1 MSVQHYRNGRAAV
14 IEIDRPPVN
23 AINHDIRTGL
33 VAALT
38 AIAGDD
44 KVERIILSGA
54 GDVFAAGADAGEFGL
69 QMIQPDLPA
78 VVAALEAVTV
88 PVIAVIKGVC
98 LGGGLELALACRW
111 RIASPTARLGLP
123 EVILGVV
130 PGSGGTQRLPRLV
143 GMKAALSMIP
153 TGRHVG
159 AAEALEIGL
168 IDQQEED
175 PFAAAL
181 AMHLDDLDARP
192 PISKLPP
199 PRSEPEIAEAALV
212 KARRRMPRQSA
223 PEEAVRLVELA
234 ASHSFED
241 GLEAERAT
249 FLRLRDGD
257 ECRALRHI
265 FFAERGARAPARLK
279 AVRPASL
286 ANTVVIG
293 GGSMGAGI
301 AHALARAGS
310 AITLIERDDE
320 AVHAARLRMSGLYE
334 AAVKRGLITV
344 ETATDEQ
351 SAIRYQYGYDDIEE
365 AGLVIEAV
373 FEDMQ
378 VKCDLLKALDKAAPR
393 AVLASNTSYLDIDV
407 MAGCLSDPSRL
418 VGLHFFS
425 PAHIMKLLE
434 IVKGVQTS
442 DHALATGYALA
453 KHLRKIPVEVGVCD
467 GFVGNRMLQ
476 RVREAAELLL
486 LDGAEPEQID
496 RAMRGFGYSM
506 GLYETQDM
514 SGLDI
519 AWANRRRQ
527 QATRDPE
534 RRYSKVQDQVCEAG
548 WLGRKAGLGWYVY
561 ENDKLTGPNP
571 AVAPLIAAEAARHGI
586 SRRELSDKAVLQTLM
601 LALINEAANILDEG
615 IARSASDIDLVLVH
629 GYGFPRFRGG
639 PLHYADQLGIQKV
652 REELAILNA
661 GDSLLWNISPLILR
675 LADTNGS
682 FGEGPVV
689 P

>member
-1 MSVQHYRNGRAAV
+1 MSVKHYRTGRAAV

-23 AINHDIRTGL
+23 AINQDIRAGL
-33 VAALT
+33 IAALM
-38 AIAGDD
+38 AIDGDD
-44 KVERIILSGA
+44 AVDRIILSGA
-54 GDVFAAGADAGEFGL
+54 KNVFAAGADAGEFGL
-69 QMIQPDLPA
+69 PMVQPDLPT
-78 VVAALEAVTV
+78 VVAALEASKV
-88 PVIAVIKGVC
+88 PVIAAIKGAC

-111 RIASPTARLGLP
+111 RIAAPNAKLGLP

-143 GMKAALSMIP
+143 GMKIALSMIP
-153 TGRHVG
+153 TGRQIG
-159 AAEALEIGL
+159 AAEALDIGL
-168 IDQQEED
+168 IDEQEED
-175 PFAAAL
+175 PLAAAL
-181 AMHLDDLDARP
+181 ALQLTDLNTRL
-192 PISKLPP
+192 PISKLPRP
-199 PRSEPEIAEAALV
+199 KAEPEAAEAALV
-212 KARRRMPRQSA
+212 KSRRRMPRQSA
-223 PEEAVRLVELA
+223 PEEAVRLIGLA
-234 ASHSFED
+234 ASHDFDD
-241 GLEAERAT
+241 GLQAERAA

-265 FFAERGARAPARLK
+265 FFAERGARAPAQLK
-279 AVRPASL
+279 GISTSSL
-286 ANTVVIG
+286 ENIVVIG
-293 GGSMGAGI
+293 GGTMGAGI

-310 AITLIERDDE
+310 ATTLIECDDE

-334 AAVKRGLITV
+334 VAVKRGLITA
-344 ETATDEQ
+344 EAATEEQ
-351 SAIRYQYGYDDIEE
+351 SSIRYQSGYGDIEE

-378 VKCDLLKALDKAAPR
+378 VKCDVLKALDKAAPR
-393 AVLASNTSYLDIDV
+393 AVLASNTSYLDIDI

-442 DHALATGYALA
+442 DYALATGYALA

-486 LDGAEPEQID
+486 LDGAEPVQID

-561 ENDKLTGPNP
+561 EDDKLIGPNP
-571 AVAPLIAAEAARHGI
+571 SVSPLIEAEAARHGI
-586 SRRELSDKAVLQTLM
+586 SRRELSDKAILQNLM

-639 PLHYADQLGIQKV
+639 PLHYADQLGIQRV
-652 REELAILNA
+652 REGLEILNK
-661 GDSLLWNISPLILR
+661 GDSVIWRISPLILK

-682 FGEGPVV
+682 FSDGRRSS
-689 P
+689 